1 MFLAKL
7 LTKTRL
13 KTTSSATQKRPT
25 GKPMLKS
32 KEPIRMMLMV
42 PEERMFSAIKRTR
55 MSSFEL
61 YTYHLYMH

>member
-25 GKPMLKS
+25 GKPMLNS

-42 PEERMFSAIKRTR
+42 PEERMF
-55 MSSFEL
+55 
-61 YTYHLYMH
+61 